1 MPPKTIHVAKYTDQ
15 SHGSVMGNIIDS
27 GKVHESPD
35 ARGTK
40 SQQFVRSVAVAK
52 RRWQLVVDSLALN
65 NKGRQQIEN
74 DSCWLDIGLKKCVS

>member
-1 MPPKTIHVAKYTDQ
+1 
-15 SHGSVMGNIIDS
+15 MGNIIDS

-65 NKGRQQIEN
+65 NKGRQQQKNTTTNRKLYRNLDNWIEN